1 MKFWPSTKIRFF
13 LASFRTA
20 TSAVACWVGL
30 ALLVTVGI
38 ASYLTTTTLIQTT
51 EARAHLRISLSDL
64 NEILSVVID
73 AETGQRGYLL
83 TGDESYLEPYETAAN
98 VVDAKMDGLES
109 LLQYS
114 PGQQPKV
121 EAVRGLVTTKLAELR
136 ETIEL
141 MRSKGIESA
150 LQVVRTDSGK
160 RSMDAIRRVVAEIK
174 QGVDEHLMQ
183 YDQQMTALSARTT
196 AWGIFGN
203 ISAAVLFAWVFFML
217 RRAIRTR
224 ERTEALVRAAE
235 ATREK
240 TLKQSNENIRALNES
255 LERRVSERTAQLDA
269 ANEDICKL
277 NDGLEQRVLE
287 RTEQLNSANKELESF
302 TYSVSHDLRAPLRA
316 IDGFSRI
323 VLEDYSASLAD
334 EGKAYLRRVR
344 DNTRQMGKLIDD
356 LLGFSRLGRQG
367 LIKRS
372 VELEIMVRQCLAEL
386 GKEREGRQVEFI
398 VGDLCSCKADPDLL
412 KQVWTNLLSNALKYT
427 RTRETARIEIGCRTA
442 PRQVTNGNGSRPHD
456 AVPKVVYFVKDNG
469 AGFDMKYVHKLF
481 GVFQRLHRA
490 ADYEGTGVGLAIV
503 QRIVQRHG
511 GEVWA
516 EATIDQGATFSFTL
530 A

>member
-160 RSMDAIRRVVAEIK
+160 RSMDAIRRVGGTN
-174 QGVDEHLMQ
+174 QGGVDHPLLFQPAQHNTFPFPPLGFLGNLETDLLLAF
-183 YDQQMTALSARTT
+183 ALF
-196 AWGIFGN
+196 I
-203 ISAAVLFAWVFFML
+203 LPPP
-217 RRAIRTR
+217 RRG
-224 ERTEALVRAAE
+224 RTEGLSSFFSAP
-235 ATREK
+235 K
-240 TLKQSNENIRALNES
+240 TQK
-255 LERRVSERTAQLDA
+255 
-269 ANEDICKL
+269 
-277 NDGLEQRVLE
+277 
-287 RTEQLNSANKELESF
+287 
-302 TYSVSHDLRAPLRA
+302 
-316 IDGFSRI
+316 
-323 VLEDYSASLAD
+323 
-334 EGKAYLRRVR
+334 
-344 DNTRQMGKLIDD
+344 
-356 LLGFSRLGRQG
+356 
-367 LIKRS
+367 
-372 VELEIMVRQCLAEL
+372 
-386 GKEREGRQVEFI
+386 
-398 VGDLCSCKADPDLL
+398 
-412 KQVWTNLLSNALKYT
+412 TN
-427 RTRETARIEIGCRTA
+427 
-442 PRQVTNGNGSRPHD
+442 
-456 AVPKVVYFVKDNG
+456 
-469 AGFDMKYVHKLF
+469 
-481 GVFQRLHRA
+481 
-490 ADYEGTGVGLAIV
+490 
-503 QRIVQRHG
+503 
-511 GEVWA
+511 
-516 EATIDQGATFSFTL
+516 
-530 A
+530 